1 MKKKL
6 IGAAGMYF
14 AVMLIFTILS
24 RAADS
29 VSVIQIQVKNPQN
42 QMVTHEVT
50 GTGKVEG
57 SQEMA
62 VFVQEN
68 LQVEQ
73 VLVHAGETVKKG
85 DALMKLS
92 GESISSAAK
101 ELENKIKTLEGQVK
115 DLESQKSVD
124 NQKRASEQ
132 SWAENSYALAAQ
144 SGNVSVDNARA
155 EVNVARQRLEEFY
168 QEREAAAQE
177 KNEMAG
183 FTSGDTGEAEDGARE
198 SEASVNSFE
207 SGGETETAREEAQ
220 QDNTDYSIATQ
231 SGNETLDGS
240 SQLSDNGELEES
252 SGTSSSSDAA
262 STQDDSATEKA
273 LQDDLRAKQE
283 ALNEAIAGRN
293 QTLASAGK
301 NISDANAPQAS
312 DSTLENTKREL
323 ENTKEDLEKVTLL
336 QDTGGIITSPS
347 DSVLK
352 SLSVQ
357 TGDITGQ
364 GAAAVLYLLDDD
376 FRMTGSISKEN
387 LKYIDTGM
395 DVQITDNNNNDI
407 SGASVESITEDEED
421 SDIRKLS
428 ILLPKDSLSIG
439 QTAQFFISKDAG
451 PYDCCVPLTALY
463 EENGQ
468 NYVYVTDTKN
478 TVLGTVMVARQV
490 FVTVKDKNQTTAALE
505 SGSISSGQQVIVSAN
520 RELKDGSRVRLVE
533 N

>member
-29 VSVIQIQVKNPQN
+29 VNVIQIQVKNPQN

-124 NQKRASEQ
+124 NQKQASEQ

-198 SEASVNSFE
+198 SEASV
-207 SGGETETAREEAQ
+207 
-220 QDNTDYSIATQ
+220 IA
-231 SGNETLDGS
+231 
-240 SQLSDNGELEES
+240 
-252 SGTSSSSDAA
+252 
-262 STQDDSATEKA
+262 
-273 LQDDLRAKQE
+273 LRAE
-283 ALNEAIAGRN
+283 ARRRPLGKKHSKIIPIIASRRN
-293 QTLASAGK
+293 LA
-301 NISDANAPQAS
+301 
-312 DSTLENTKREL
+312 
-323 ENTKEDLEKVTLL
+323 
-336 QDTGGIITSPS
+336 
-347 DSVLK
+347 
-352 SLSVQ
+352 
-357 TGDITGQ
+357 
-364 GAAAVLYLLDDD
+364 
-376 FRMTGSISKEN
+376 M
-387 LKYIDTGM
+387 
-395 DVQITDNNNNDI
+395 
-407 SGASVESITEDEED
+407 
-421 SDIRKLS
+421 
-428 ILLPKDSLSIG
+428 
-439 QTAQFFISKDAG
+439 
-451 PYDCCVPLTALY
+451 
-463 EENGQ
+463 
-468 NYVYVTDTKN
+468 
-478 TVLGTVMVARQV
+478 
-490 FVTVKDKNQTTAALE
+490 
-505 SGSISSGQQVIVSAN
+505 
-520 RELKDGSRVRLVE
+520 RL
-533 N
+533 